1 MYNIAYDKSKVE
13 EFKLAF
19 NEYKNAKQSFKSKM
33 TQFQKTIE
41 FMKGTL
47 LPKALTTDNEN
58 DNYVMNRDGIL
69 MKRHGVDDN
78 TYDSSENSVVSIGN
92 KKAFVTDVTYQA
104 DASRID
110 GTNILYQVGLTDLTY
125 DSMNENIISD
135 DNKYVKVTDDP
146 TIIDEANDCNL
157 NHLSQCSAKAK
168 MENKSY
174 YGIRGGT
181 YSTDKENCECYTFD
195 TQPLDIVHDRIKTIE
210 IKNFGDSDAAYLA
223 TLMDGNF
230 YKIKQNGYSNNYS
243 GFYDNSSSSDN
254 LSEIMNGRLS
264 HDDGLNPFVGNG
276 INGITISELG
286 VSTCSGV

>member
-210 IKNFGDSDAAYLA
+210 IKNFG
-223 TLMDGNF
+223 
-230 YKIKQNGYSNNYS
+230 
-243 GFYDNSSSSDN
+243 
-254 LSEIMNGRLS
+254 
-264 HDDGLNPFVGNG
+264 
-276 INGITISELG
+276 
-286 VSTCSGV
+286 